1 MMFLDLLYF
10 FFNIEL
16 LVYDEIMPKLY
27 ENEENSKSIF
37 QPSVDVSNRI
47 SKLASATY

>member
-37 QPSVDVSNRI
+37 QPFPDVSTRI
-47 SKLASATY
+47 SKLASAT